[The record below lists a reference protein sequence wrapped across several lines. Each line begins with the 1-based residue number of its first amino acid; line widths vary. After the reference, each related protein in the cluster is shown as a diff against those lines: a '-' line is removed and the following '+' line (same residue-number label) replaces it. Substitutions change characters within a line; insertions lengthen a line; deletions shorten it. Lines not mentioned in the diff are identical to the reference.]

1 MRNPDRLDSFY
12 DEVKKI
18 HKQYFPD
25 MRFGQLFS
33 SITNWLWIYESTDIF
48 NLEEDQMVKRLKDFA
63 DFAVTCG
70 VHGNGVENERID
82 I

>member
-63 DFAVTCG
+63 VTCAVYG
-70 VHGNGVENERID
+70 KGVENERID
-82 I
+82 T